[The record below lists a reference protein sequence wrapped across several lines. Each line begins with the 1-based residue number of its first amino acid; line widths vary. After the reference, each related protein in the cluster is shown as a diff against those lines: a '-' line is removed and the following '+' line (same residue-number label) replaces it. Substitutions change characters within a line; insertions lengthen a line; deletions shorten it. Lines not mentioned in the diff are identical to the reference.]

1 MAKTQQD
8 FLDEA
13 RQFVPE
19 VSVEEVE
26 ARRQRG
32 DQFVLLDVREKD
44 EVRTGY
50 IDNAISVPR
59 GFLEMQVSGQI
70 QDPDQEVIVYCAGGV
85 RSLLAGRVMRDM
97 GYNNVYSM
105 AGGIT
110 RWKEAGYPIVRDR
123 HLTID
128 QLERYSR
135 HFMLSQIGEKGQG
148 KLLDAKV
155 MLVGAGGLGSPAAYY
170 LAAAGVGTLG
180 VIDADVVDLSNL
192 QRQIIHNNDRIGMPK
207 AESAAMTIAAL
218 NPDIKVR
225 PYTEYLTTDNVMD
238 IFSEYDIIV
247 DGCDNFP
254 TRYLVND
261 AAVMLGK
268 PIVHGSIFQ
277 FEGQA
282 SVFKPHEGPCYRCLF
297 PSPPPPGLVPS

>member
-135 HFMLSQIGEKGQG
+135 HFMLSQIGEKGQS

-192 QRQIIHNNDRIGMPK
+192 QRQIIHSNDRIGMPK

-218 NPDIKVR
+218 NPDVKVR